1 MDVLQITQHVHVPKN
16 NYVKNES
23 GFRSPIQVGRNPPTA
38 YSPRMQRRLKMT
50 SRIQSSC
57 KLASGTSTTD
67 QGDYSHGCARR
78 SAAKW
83 LRAHSFQSGSDTC
96 TKTMFARIQPA
107 SDSHK
112 AGSSVCQLFEQ
123 MMIAVSFRYTG

>member
-1 MDVLQITQHVHVPKN
+1 MFYKLLNMMHVPEN
-16 NYVKNES
+16 SSVNNES
-23 GFRSPIQVGRNPPTA
+23 GVRSPIKVGRNPPTA

-50 SRIQSSC
+50 CRIQSSC
-57 KLASGTSTTD
+57 KLASGTSTED
-67 QGDYSHGCARR
+67 QGDCAHGCAQR

-123 MMIAVSFRYTG
+123 MMIAISFRYTG